1 VLGMALADIFVNAG
15 ERVGLLGL
23 MRAHASRQIAEKI
36 AETIAADPSGLDDD
50 LPPRAPI
57 GRFDEAILVSDFLS
71 PVDAI
76 AAVVAGIAGRGAR
89 GHLVMIVD
97 PVEETFPFSGQAVLH
112 EPEAGIELRVG
123 DAGSW
128 GQAYRDRIRL
138 HRDAIEDLA
147 RRRGWT
153 LTIHRTDRPTTEA
166 ALRLVTLVTAARG
179 GNANVVTNLAG

>member
-1 VLGMALADIFVNAG
+1 MVAL
-15 ERVGLLGL
+15 
-23 MRAHASRQIAEKI
+23 
-36 AETIAADPSGLDDD
+36 
-50 LPPRAPI
+50 PI
-57 GRFDEAILVSDFLS
+57 GEVRGTVGAPRRRLVGRFSS
-71 PVDAI
+71 
-76 AAVVAGIAGRGAR
+76 

-179 GNANVVTNLAG
+179 GYANVMTNLAG